1 MATFEVLYGAL
12 VSFCCFP
19 RIKGS
24 EVATFA
30 GFRIVLTRVKPILSG
45 FEFPNHFACRDSMI
59 RPSTKGLV
67 VGTNRFTQA
76 SLEQGR
82 LDASSSSK
90 AGLTTRGA
98 RELLMGGILRKGLLH
113 ILRLKIASP

>member
-1 MATFEVLYGAL
+1 MATFEILYGAL

-19 RIKGS
+19 RIEGS

-45 FEFPNHFACRDSMI
+45 FEFPNHFACQDSMI
-59 RPSTKGLV
+59 RPCTKGLV
-67 VGTNRFTQA
+67 VGTNLVVQA
-76 SLEQGR
+76 SSR
-82 LDASSSSK
+82 K

-98 RELLMGGILRKGLLH
+98 RELLMGGFGVKSLAH
-113 ILRLKIASP
+113 TPFTNY

>member
-59 RPSTKGLV
+59 RPRTKGLV
-67 VGTNRFTQA
+67 VGTSPFVRA
-76 SLEQGR
+76 SLKQGGLGTSLFKR
-82 LDASSSSK
+82 GGLDDQK
-90 AGLTTRGA
+90 CT
-98 RELLMGGILRKGLLH
+98 
-113 ILRLKIASP
+113 